1 MMSQTARSHDTLLV
15 PLDGSLAA
23 EAVLP
28 AAIVLAKRLGAEVAL
43 LHVLERNAPDRVHG
57 EQHLTGEADAA
68 SYLQRIAEQFTVEGI
83 PVTLHVHLV
92 PVGDIPLSIA
102 SHAVESGASLILL
115 SAHGAGSPR
124 SWLTG
129 AVAQGVIRHAA
140 PPVLLLRSN
149 AKRSVPFAPQEVV
162 VALDTERQGEVA
174 LPHAMRL
181 ARSLEIPLRLL
192 VVVPTAETIPGDSS
206 AAARLLPGG
215 AAAALDLEAT
225 ASEDSLAELVRRIAT
240 TAGDV
245 RLVTDVARGD
255 PAQVI
260 IARTQARPSILALA
274 THGRVGFD
282 ALWSGSIGSRV
293 IARGD
298 GPFLLVHPEPAGAK
312 PFGSE

>member
-57 EQHLTGEADAA
+57 QQHLTGEADAA

-225 ASEDSLAELVRRIAT
+225 ASEDSLAELVRRIAP

>member
-15 PLDGSLAA
+15 PLDGSPAA

-57 EQHLTGEADAA
+57 QQHLTGEADAA

-245 RLVTDVARGD
+245 RLLTDVARGD